1 MDAVRV
7 ATKAGNPAQGRA
19 RDGTQE
25 HLPGRAAAARRRLAA
40 SCVGVVAV
48 RLSAAD
54 RLDIAELLARED
66 NAATRRDAASYV
78 ALFSDDAILDGDK
91 GEHRGR
97 QALAQAVGPVWASER
112 PGSVHLTLNA
122 VITEDPRDPDHAV
135 AGPKR

>member
-1 MDAVRV
+1 M
-7 ATKAGNPAQGRA
+7 
-19 RDGTQE
+19 
-25 HLPGRAAAARRRLAA
+25 
-40 SCVGVVAV
+40 

-54 RLDIAELLARED
+54 RLDIAELLARAD
-66 NAATRRDAASYV
+66 NTATRRDAASYV

-112 PGSVHLTLNA
+112 PDSVHLTLNA

-135 AGPKR
+135 ATSTLLIVDPGPPPALAGVSAITQHLARTPHGWRIARRTVGRP

>member
-1 MDAVRV
+1 M
-7 ATKAGNPAQGRA
+7 
-19 RDGTQE
+19 
-25 HLPGRAAAARRRLAA
+25 
-40 SCVGVVAV
+40 

-97 QALAQAVGPVWASER
+97 QALAQAVGPVWAIER
-112 PGSVHLTLNA
+112 PDSVHLTLNA